1 MILLSL
7 LALVQGA
14 ASSETPTTEEIAAI
28 SGAWRAAHERQ
39 IYAEFSDLLSLPNY
53 AEDSDD
59 ILRNAQ
65 FIADMLRERG
75 LEPEIWQVDG
85 SAPAVFAE
93 RSTPGATTT
102 IVVYAHYDGQPVDA
116 DAWASP
122 PFSPVLRDGR
132 VEDDSSVVEPTFPL
146 NINHRIFA
154 RSAGDDKAPI
164 IAALYALEAMDNAQL
179 PPSVNLKFFFEGE
192 EEIGSPY
199 LGQLLKQHADRL
211 DADLWLFCDGPMH
224 QSRRPQIAYGVRGAT
239 GFHVT
244 TFGATR
250 PLHSGHYGNWAPNPL
265 AMMNHLM
272 SSMRAEDGTVLMEG
286 FYDEVREPTQAE
298 MSAID
303 EIPRVDLALKLDLS
317 LGSTEGNGERLEA
330 LLLRPALNFRGIQ
343 GGGVREKSRNAIA
356 TEVTAS
362 FGIRLVP
369 DQSVEHLQGVVRR
382 HLQSEGY
389 FVVTSAPDPETL
401 AAHEKVALLEWGNNG
416 YRALRTPL
424 DHPVADRLAN
434 IVDDWSGG
442 NLVRLPTMGGS
453 LPLFLIE
460 ETLDT
465 PVIIL
470 PVANHDNNQHGANEN
485 LLIGNL
491 WDAIDLYA
499 VVFALLGRDP
509 FTD

>member
-1 MILLSL
+1 MIVLSL
-7 LALVQGA
+7 LTLAYA
-14 ASSETPTTEEIAAI
+14 AGETTTEEIAAI
-28 SGAWRAAHERQ
+28 SGAYRAAYERR
-39 IYAEFSDLLSLPNY
+39 IYSEFHGFLSLPNY

-59 ILRNAQ
+59 IQRNAR
-65 FIADMLRERG
+65 FIADLLTKRG
-75 LEPEIWQVDG
+75 LKPEIWQVDG

-93 RSTPGATTT
+93 RKVPGAKTT
-102 IVVYAHYDGQPVDA
+102 IVVYAHYDGQPVEE
-116 DAWASP
+116 DAWTSP
-122 PFSPVLRDGR
+122 PFEPTLRDGR
-132 VEDDSSVVEPTFPL
+132 VEDGGSTVPVQFPL

-164 IAALYALEAMDNAQL
+164 VAAMIALEALDHARIA
-179 PPSVNLKFFFEGE
+179 PSVNLKFFFEGE

-199 LGQLLKQHADRL
+199 LGQILEQHADRL
-211 DADLWLFCDGPMH
+211 EADLWLFCDGPMH

-244 TFGATR
+244 VYGPTR

-265 AMMNHLM
+265 AMMSHLM
-272 SSMRAEDGTVLMEG
+272 ASMRAPDGTVLMDG
-286 FYDEVREPTQAE
+286 FYEEVREPTRAE
-298 MSAID
+298 LAAI
-303 EIPRVDLALKLDLS
+303 EGIPRVDLALKQDLS
-317 LGSTEGNGERLEA
+317 LGSTEGGSERLEA
-330 LLLRPALNFRGIQ
+330 LLLKPALNFRGIE

-369 DQSVEHLQGVVRR
+369 DQSIEHLQAVVRD
-382 HLQSEGY
+382 HLESQGY
-389 FVVTSAPDPETL
+389 FVVASEPNSQTL
-401 AAHEKVALLEWGNNG
+401 AGHEKVAMLDWGNNG

-424 DHPVADRLAN
+424 DHPVAEKLAG

-453 LPLFLIE
+453 LPLYLIE
-460 ETLDT
+460 ETLKT

-470 PVANHDNNQHGANEN
+470 PIANHDNNQHGADEN

-499 VVFALLGRDP
+499 VVFTLLGR
-509 FTD
+509 